1 MPERRAYALVSLR
14 GGPSV
19 TCSCVS
25 APAIAPAE
33 LPLPE
38 YVKSRLGRRDTYV
51 LDHGFDAR
59 SVGPDWWKDHL
70 RAQRLNHTVRTFP
83 SPLGERLTRANL
95 FELGRTVTRLDSTDD
110 QVLVFL
116 WHVLAWGTG
125 PGQRGN
131 IRRIQ
136 SFAHAEDR
144 IRNTELLREAARL
157 ARFGDPAAAY
167 RALIRRGGGQIPGLG
182 PAFFTKYLYFASEG
196 TEGTRALILDARV
209 AGALARAGWSSLPRQ
224 TGGGYS
230 YNWYTA
236 TYASYC
242 HLLHTWAAQ
251 ESEKRDTPVYPDE
264 IERALFQGE

>member
-1 MPERRAYALVSLR
+1 M
-14 GGPSV
+14 
-19 TCSCVS
+19 S

-38 YVKSRLGRRDTYV
+38 YVKSRLSRRDAYV

-59 SVGPDWWKDHL
+59 SVGPDWWNDHL
-70 RAQRLNHTVRTFP
+70 RAQQLNHTVRLFP
-83 SPLGERLTRANL
+83 SLLGERLTRANL
-95 FELGRTVTRLDSTDD
+95 FELGRTATRRDSTDD
-110 QVLVFL
+110 QVLVLL

-131 IRRIQ
+131 IRRMQ
-136 SFAHAEDR
+136 SFAHADDR
-144 IRNTELLREAARL
+144 VRNTELLREAARL
-157 ARFGDPAAAY
+157 ARSGHPAAAY
-167 RALIRRGGGQIPGLG
+167 RTLIRRGGGQIPGLG

-224 TGGGYS
+224 AGGGYS

-242 HLLHTWAAQ
+242 DRLHTWAAD
-251 ESEKRDTPVYPDE
+251 ESEKRDTDIYPDE
-264 IERALFQGE
+264 IERALFEGG